1 MPVRLAALATRVP
14 PHRFSQAEA
23 KAFAEGLFDGHLDE
37 VDRLMPLFDNAGI
50 GHRYSARPLAW
61 SLEGPGFAERNAAS
75 VQAAEELLA
84 EAARAALARAG
95 LAPDAIDAVVCVC
108 STGIATPSLDARV
121 AERLG
126 LRADVERTPIFG
138 LGCAGGTSGLARAAS
153 LARGNPGSRVLFLVV
168 ELCTLT
174 FRLADR
180 SKANLVACALFG
192 DGAAAAV
199 LGTDLD
205 GPALG
210 AAGEHRWGGTL
221 DVMGWTVEDDGLGVL
236 FSIKI
241 PEIARQKMRAATQTF
256 LARHGLGFEA
266 VDRFV
271 CHPGGAKVVEALEE
285 AFALPD
291 GTLADARAVLRD
303 YGNMSAATVLFVLAR
318 ALKEPGWRRGLV
330 TSMGPGFTG
339 CFQLV
344 ER

>member
-14 PHRFSQAEA
+14 RHRISQSEA
-23 KAFAEGLFDGHLDE
+23 KAFATTVFDGHLEE
-37 VDRLMPLFDNAGI
+37 VERLLPLFDNAGI
-50 GHRYSARPLAW
+50 EHRHVARPISWLM
-61 SLEGPGFAERNAAS
+61 EGPSFARRNAAF
-75 VQAAEELLA
+75 VEAAEELLE

-95 LAPDAIDAVVCVC
+95 LGADAIDAVVCVS
-108 STGIATPSLDARV
+108 STGIATPGLDARV

-126 LRADVERTPIFG
+126 LRPDVERTPVFG
-138 LGCAGGTSGLARAAS
+138 LGCAGGTLGLARAAA

-174 FRLADR
+174 LRLADR

-192 DGAAAAV
+192 DGAGAAV

-210 AAGEHRWGGTL
+210 ASGEHRWGGTL

-241 PEIARQKMRAATQTF
+241 PEITRQRMRAATQAF
-256 LARHGLGFEA
+256 LARQGLGFES

-271 CHPGGAKVVEALEE
+271 CHPGGAKVVEALEQ
-285 AFALPD
+285 AFTLES

-318 ALKEPGWRRGLV
+318 ALKEPGWRRGLM

-339 CFQLV
+339 SFQLV